1 MNIDLLGPVLLR
13 APFLHK
19 SLVSHTESVG
29 REWNRRLVL
38 TRAEEIELKM
48 VLFYL
53 HIKLRGSAF
62 SGINPQLPF
71 IAGHVGCEETRKSRG
86 LSLWSGDGSS
96 KSRRSYK
103 YLPILEYYLH
113 PVVPGIAFAPILAT
127 SYPELQFTSALLP
140 RRPFQTESWMP
151 FLPRNS
157 QHS

>member
-1 MNIDLLGPVLLR
+1 
-13 APFLHK
+13 
-19 SLVSHTESVG
+19 
-29 REWNRRLVL
+29 
-38 TRAEEIELKM
+38 M

-127 SYPELQFTSALLP
+127 SYPGMEKNHPAPFFRHPWIIILFEELQFTSALLP
-140 RRPFQTESWMP
+140 RRPFQTKAWMP